1 MKTTQTLDYSE
12 ASKIIE
18 LIVDKALQMQK
29 AAVIAVPISRRT
41 IAFAR
46 MDGAPISSI
55 RIAAN
60 KAWTAARER
69 KPTKDIGEKVRH
81 PEKGHDIAYYGDPKF
96 VGWGGGLPVLK
107 DGQVVGAVAV
117 SGLSSTE
124 DIAWP
129 AWAWSGC
136 WVRMNPPGIGADCRP
151 AADPD
156 RRGVRAADRYG
167 ERIVMAHRVGCSAVL
182 LAVSTVVPGPVGS
195 ACCWSSRGRPR
206 HRGQRGQRTD
216 GDGLVS
222 RHERGLAM
230 GTGRL
235 RSRSVSRSPL

>member
-12 ASKIIE
+12 ASKIIQ

-29 AAVIAVPISRRT
+29 AAVVAVADPHGELL
-41 IAFAR
+41 AFAR

-124 DIAWP
+124 DIAL
-129 AWAWSGC
+129 ASLGVE
-136 WVRMNPPGIGADCRP
+136 WVLC
-151 AADPD
+151 
-156 RRGVRAADRYG
+156 
-167 ERIVMAHRVGCSAVL
+167 
-182 LAVSTVVPGPVGS
+182 
-195 ACCWSSRGRPR
+195 
-206 HRGQRGQRTD
+206 QRT
-216 GDGLVS
+216 
-222 RHERGLAM
+222 
-230 GTGRL
+230 
-235 RSRSVSRSPL
+235 